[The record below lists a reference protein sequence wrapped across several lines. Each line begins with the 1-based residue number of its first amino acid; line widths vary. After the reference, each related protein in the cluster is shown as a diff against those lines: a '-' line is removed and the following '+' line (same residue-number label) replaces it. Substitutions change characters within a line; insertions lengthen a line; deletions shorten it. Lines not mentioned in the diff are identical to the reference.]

1 MAGMLKRLAP
11 LSYEAWIDYQVCGT
25 RVGRSELEI
34 LRELV
39 GVDDSGGGLVARDGA
54 AISSEDMKEL
64 GLSGREIRELIAKLA
79 TGERVDFDL
88 DIGQMLPAEE
98 FESRMREAV
107 PGDYD

>member
-1 MAGMLKRLAP
+1 MLKRLAP

-34 LRELV
+34 LRGLV
-39 GVDDSGGGLVARDGA
+39 GVSDAGDGLVARDGA
-54 AISSEDMKEL
+54 AIGAEEMKQL
-64 GLSGREIRELIAKLA
+64 GLSGREIRELIEKLD
-79 TGERVDFDL
+79 TGKRVNFEL

>member
-34 LRELV
+34 LRGLV
-39 GVDDSGGGLVARDGA
+39 GVDGAGDGLVARDGA
-54 AISSEDMKEL
+54 AVGSAEMKEL
-64 GLSGREIRELIAKLA
+64 GLSGREVRELIDKLDA
-79 TGERVDFDL
+79 GQRVDFEL